1 MKKERKIELF
11 SPATGKKFKQITY
24 HHLDEAESKLLLAG
38 KVQKKWKQTSIA
50 QRISIV
56 ENAMDYFRKNIET
69 IAEDITLQMGKPLS
83 QSKNEVQGMIQR
95 AEVLC
100 RLSIDALKDIS
111 LPELTDFIR
120 FIRREPLGVVLN
132 ISAWNYP
139 LLITVNVV
147 VPAVLAGNAVAI
159 KHSSLTPLCAIAFED
174 AFKQAN
180 APEGLVTALILDHDV
195 TESIIQSNLIQH
207 VAFTGSVD
215 GGKRIL
221 QAGSHRFMDIGLE
234 LGGKDPAYIRED
246 ANLESAVPSI
256 MDGAFYNAG
265 QSCCAVERIYV
276 DHSLKDEFIEKAIQW
291 MNKIKIGN
299 PLDKTTDMGP
309 LAQKSGIKTVK
320 MQLKDALEKNAII
333 TYHPGPLPD
342 EEKYLLPAILTNVNH
357 NMKVMM
363 EESFGPVVGIMGVE
377 SDEEA
382 TALMND
388 SPYGLTASVWTGDS
402 EKAIKIGSLIE
413 TGTFFMNRCDYLDP
427 ALPWVGVNDSGRG
440 CTLSALGLQQLT
452 RPKSYHLKLK

>member
-1 MKKERKIELF
+1 MKTGQKLELIN
-11 SPATGKKFKQITY
+11 PATGETFKQITY
-24 HHLDEAESKLLLAG
+24 HQIEETESKLLLAG
-38 KVQKKWKQTSIA
+38 KVQQKWKQTSIS
-50 QRISIV
+50 QRIGVV
-56 ENAMDYFRKNIET
+56 ENAMEYFRENMEP
-69 IAEDITLQMGKPLS
+69 IAEDITRQMGKPLS
-83 QSKNEVQGMIQR
+83 QSKNEVKGMIQR

-111 LPELTDFIR
+111 LPELTGFNR
-120 FIRREPLGVVLN
+120 FIRREPLGVVLD

-139 LLITVNVV
+139 LLIAVNVV

-159 KHSSLTPLCAIAFED
+159 KHSSLTPLCAIIFED
-174 AFKQAN
+174 AFRQAN

-195 TESIIQSNLIQH
+195 TEYIIQSDLIHH

-215 GGKRIL
+215 GGKRVL
-221 QAGSHRFMDIGLE
+221 QAGSHRFMDVGLE
-234 LGGKDPAYIRED
+234 LGGKDPAYVRED

-256 MDGAFYNAG
+256 MVGTFYNAG

-276 DHSLKDEFIEKAIQW
+276 EHSLKDEFIERAIQC

-299 PLDKTTDMGP
+299 PLDETTDMGP

-320 MQLKDALEKNAII
+320 SQLKDALDKGAKI

-342 EEKYLLPAILTNVNH
+342 KEKYILPAILTNVNH
-357 NMKVMM
+357 DMKIMM
-363 EESFGPVVGIMGVE
+363 EETFGPVVGIMGVE

-427 ALPWVGVNDSGRG
+427 ALPWVGIKDSGRG
-440 CTLSALGLQQLT
+440 CTLSTLGLQQLT
-452 RPKSYHLKLK
+452 RPKSYHLKLR